1 MRRPRMNFLPH
12 DSAHKHVTG
21 HSVYVNDMQA
31 SSQMLEGHV
40 VYSRQAHAKI
50 RSIEISDALKI
61 EGVEA
66 IVLAKDIPGQN
77 QMGPVVH
84 DEICLA
90 ETEVTFVGQAITLI
104 AAKTKEAARKAEKL
118 IKIVFDPLEAILDL
132 ETSIEKGNRLAPP
145 RKIVC
150 GDLKKGFSES
160 DEIIE
165 DTLVTGGQEHWYLET
180 QSCLAVPGEDREI
193 MIHSSTQHPS
203 ETQAIVAEVLGIQKN
218 EVEVEVRRMG
228 GAFGGKE
235 TQANHVAAWSAL
247 LANAT
252 GKPVKIC
259 LNRDEDQIMTGKRH
273 RTMNH
278 YKVGFNKNGKI
289 LALDV
294 DLNLDA
300 GSSTDLTMAIT
311 ERAMFHIDNA
321 YFIPN
326 LKVVG
331 NTWKTNLPSN
341 TAFRG
346 FGGPQGIAV
355 IENIID
361 RIARHLVKDPLEIRK
376 LNFYKEEKENYT
388 HYGQK
393 VENNRLPALFDQ
405 LTKTSGYV
413 ERRSQINQFNQSNN
427 FTKRGLALTP
437 VKFGI
442 SFTTS
447 FLNQAGALVNI
458 YKDGTVKVNHGG
470 TEMGQGLHAKIL
482 QVASS
487 ELGIDPEFI
496 KVTST
501 NTSKVPNTSATAA
514 SSGSDLNGMAVK
526 NAIDKLKT
534 RLSEVAANFVFNGNS
549 SPEGIRFEKDVV
561 FDSKNPENKIPFPEL
576 INLAYLNQTSLSAT
590 GFYKTPDINYD
601 KDKGRGK
608 PFHYFAFGM
617 AVSEVEVDTLTGYS
631 KVLRTDILHDV
642 GKSLNERIDMGQ
654 IEGGFVQGLGWVT
667 TEDLKYDQNG
677 NLLNHSPDT
686 YKIPTVQDIPKDFR
700 VEILKNVPNPG
711 TIKQSKAVGEPPFML
726 ALSVWLAIKDAI
738 SAVGDH
744 QFEPEFSL
752 PATNEVI
759 LESVEKIRENM
770 ER

>member
-1 MRRPRMNFLPH
+1 MIFLPH

-21 HSVYVNDMQA
+21 ESVYVNDMQA
-31 SSQMLEGHV
+31 SSHMLEGHV
-40 VYSRQAHAKI
+40 VYSRQAHARI
-50 RSIEISDALKI
+50 ISIDIAQALKI

-90 ETEVTFVGQAITLI
+90 ETEVTFVGQAIALI
-104 AAKTKEAARKAEKL
+104 AAKTKEAARKAEKH
-118 IKIVFDPLEAILDL
+118 IRIDFEPLEAILDL
-132 ETSIEKGNRLAPP
+132 ETSIKKGNRLAPP
-145 RKIVC
+145 RKIAC
-150 GDLKKGFSES
+150 GNLDKGFLES
-160 DEIIE
+160 DEILE
-165 DTLVTGGQEHWYLET
+165 GKLKTGGQEHWYLET
-180 QSCLAVPGEDREI
+180 QSCLAIPGEDRE
-193 MIHSSTQHPS
+193 MKVYSSTQHPS

-235 TQANHVAAWSAL
+235 TQANHVAAWASL
-247 LANAT
+247 LASIS
-252 GKPVKIC
+252 GKPVRIC

-273 RTMNH
+273 RTLNH
-278 YKVGFNKNGKI
+278 YKVGFDKNGKI

-355 IENIID
+355 IESIID
-361 RIARHLVKDPLEIRK
+361 RIARHLGKDPLDIRK
-376 LNFYKEEKENYT
+376 LNFYKEEKENTT

-393 VENNRLPALFDQ
+393 VENNRLQALYEQ
-405 LTKTSGYV
+405 LIKTSDYF
-413 ERRSQINQFNQSNN
+413 ERRTQINQFNQSNK
-427 FTKRGLALTP
+427 FTKRGLAITP

-458 YKDGTVKVNHGG
+458 YKDGTVQVNHGG
-470 TEMGQGLHAKIL
+470 TEMGQGLYAKIL
-482 QVASS
+482 QVAAS
-487 ELGIDPEFI
+487 ELGIDPKFI

-534 RLSEVAANFVFNGNS
+534 RLSEVAANVAFKGNS
-549 SPEGIRFEKDVV
+549 KPGDIRFEKDVV
-561 FDSKNPENKIPFPEL
+561 FDSKNQENKIQFPEL

-590 GFYKTPDINYD
+590 GFYKTPNIFYD
-601 KDKGRGK
+601 KEKGKGH

-617 AVSEVEVDTLTGYS
+617 AVTEVELDTLTGYA

-642 GKSLNERIDMGQ
+642 GKSLNERIDRGQ

-667 TEDLKYDQNG
+667 TEDLKYDANG

-686 YKIPTVQDIPKDFR
+686 YKIPTIQDIPKDFR
-700 VEILKNVPNPG
+700 VDILKNAPNPN

-738 SAVGDH
+738 SAVGNH

-759 LESVEKIRENM
+759 LESIEKIRDRM
-770 ER
+770 AR